1 MKNITRDQA
10 NLLPLLSQI
19 YPPGINPILEQAIVE
34 RINRARR
41 GNAGQS
47 LSNLSSRSVLLI
59 TYADTFTR
67 IGQAPLQTLKQVVD
81 QYLKPFIDSIHILP
95 FYPWSSDDGFAVT
108 DLLAVNPEVGDW
120 TDIENLGQD
129 YQLMFDG
136 VINHL
141 SAKSTWFKVFLAG
154 NPDFDNYFITVEQK
168 DLELLSKVV
177 RPRTLPLV
185 HPFHKEDTELLIWTT
200 FSEDQVDLN
209 YGNPQVLLSILD
221 VLLEYAHKGAKYIRL
236 DAIAYLWKALDS
248 PSIHL
253 PQTHALIQ
261 LMRSVLHLAGKPVRL
276 VTETNVPH
284 ADNISYFGDG
294 NNEAHL
300 VYNFALPPLLLHS
313 LYSGDTEAL
322 HKWASELKTPHPD
335 AHFFNFTASHDG
347 IGITP
352 LSGLVPE
359 PDIEAICQRI
369 KTLGG
374 FVSMKSLPDGSE
386 MPYELN
392 INWLDAMGIPDEPGE
407 NHTSEQIDRFLLTQG
422 IMLCLKGLP
431 GIYVHSLFGSQGWI
445 GGVQETGSSRS
456 INREKLDAD
465 IVDTELNDPQSRR
478 SIIFSRYTSLLKVRA
493 RESAFDPGAEQRIL
507 TSPAGCFIIERKSVG
522 GVRLICIFNFRPL
535 KLHYDLSQL
544 SKNNVIYKDLLSGN
558 MLKSEILHI
567 EPYAMAWLQARI

>member
-1 MKNITRDQA
+1 MKNITKDQA

-19 YPPGINPILEQAIVE
+19 YPPGINPDLEHEIVE
-34 RINRARR
+34 RINRTRK
-41 GNAGQS
+41 GNAEQQ
-47 LSNLSSRSVLLI
+47 LDNLSSRSVMLI

-67 IGQAPLQTLKQVVD
+67 LGQAPLQTLKQVVD

-108 DLLAVNPEVGDW
+108 DLLAVNSEVGDW

-141 SAKSTWFKVFLAG
+141 SAKSTWFKSFLAG
-154 NPDFDNYFITVEQK
+154 ETDFDNYFITIEQK

-185 HPFHKEDTELLIWTT
+185 HPFHKGQTEILIWTT

-209 YGNPQVLLSILD
+209 YANSEVLLSILD
-221 VLLEYAHKGAKYIRL
+221 VLLAYANKGARYIRL

-248 PSIHL
+248 TSIHL
-253 PQTHALIQ
+253 PQTHVLIQ
-261 LMRSVLHLAGKPVRL
+261 LMRRVLHLAGKPVRL

-313 LYSGDTEAL
+313 LYSGDTTAL
-322 HKWASELKTPHPD
+322 NKWASKLKTPHPD

-359 PDIEAICQRI
+359 ADIEAICQRI

-374 FVSMKSLPDGSE
+374 FVSMKSLPNGSE

-392 INWLDAMGIPDEPGE
+392 INWLDAMGNPDEPE
-407 NHTSEQIDRFLLTQG
+407 PNYTFEQIARFLLTQG
-422 IMLCLKGLP
+422 VMLSLKGLP

-445 GGVQETGSSRS
+445 NGVQETGSSRS

-465 IVDTELNDPQSRR
+465 IIDTELKDPNSRR
-478 SIIFSRYTSLLKVRA
+478 SIIFSRYGTLLKVRA

-507 TSPAGCFIIERKSVG
+507 KSPAGSFTIERKSVEG
-522 GVRLICIFNFRPL
+522 NRLICIFNFRPTT
-535 KLHYDLSQL
+535 LHQDLSQW
-544 SKNNVIYKDLLSGN
+544 SKNNVGYKDLLSEREPNGD
-558 MLKSEILHI
+558 MLHL
-567 EPYAMAWLQARI
+567 EPYSMAWLKASM

>member
-1 MKNITRDQA
+1 MKNITKDQA

-19 YPPGINPILEQAIVE
+19 YPPGINPDLEHEIVE
-34 RINRARR
+34 RINRTRK
-41 GNAGQS
+41 GNAEQQ
-47 LSNLSSRSVLLI
+47 LDNLSSRSVMLI

-67 IGQAPLQTLKQVVD
+67 LGQAPLQTLKQVVD

-108 DLLAVNPEVGDW
+108 DLLAVNSEVGDW

-141 SAKSTWFKVFLAG
+141 SAKSTWFKSFLAG
-154 NPDFDNYFITVEQK
+154 ETDFDNYFITIEQK

-185 HPFHKEDTELLIWTT
+185 HPFHKGQTEILIWTT

-209 YGNPQVLLSILD
+209 YANSEVLLSILD
-221 VLLEYAHKGAKYIRL
+221 VLLAYANKGARYIRL

-248 PSIHL
+248 TSIHL
-253 PQTHALIQ
+253 PQTHVLIQ
-261 LMRSVLHLAGKPVRL
+261 LMRRVLHLAGKPVRL

-313 LYSGDTEAL
+313 LYSGDTAAL
-322 HKWASELKTPHPD
+322 NKWASELKTPHPD

-352 LSGLVPE
+352 LAGLVPE
-359 PDIEAICQRI
+359 ADIEAICQRI

-392 INWLDAMGIPDEPGE
+392 INWLDAMGIPDESGH
-407 NHTSEQIDRFLLTQG
+407 NDTFDQIARFLLTQG
-422 IMLCLKGLP
+422 VMLSLKGLP
-431 GIYVHSLFGSQGWI
+431 GIYVHSLFGSRGWI
-445 GGVQETGSSRS
+445 NGVQETGSSRS

-465 IVDTELNDPQSRR
+465 TIDTELNDPNSRR
-478 SIIFSRYTSLLKVRA
+478 SIIFSRYGTLLKVRA

-507 TSPAGCFIIERKSVG
+507 KSPAGSFTIERKSVEG
-522 GVRLICIFNFRPL
+522 NQLICIFNFRPTT
-535 KLHYDLSQL
+535 LHQDLSQW
-544 SKNNVIYKDLLSGN
+544 SKNNVDYKDLLSERVPKGD
-558 MLKSEILHI
+558 ILHL
-567 EPYAMAWLQARI
+567 ESYSMAWLKASI

>member
-19 YPPGINPILEQAIVE
+19 YPAEVAVGLEQAIVE
-34 RINRARR
+34 RINLIHR
-41 GNAGQS
+41 GNDVQQLDG
-47 LSNLSSRSVLLI
+47 LTSSSVMLI
-59 TYADTFTR
+59 SYADTFTR
-67 IGQAPLQTLKQVVD
+67 RGQAPLQTLKQVVD

-95 FYPWSSDDGFAVT
+95 FYPWSSDDGFAVM
-108 DLLAVNPEVGDW
+108 DLSAVNSEVGDW

-141 SAKSTWFKVFLAG
+141 SAKSTWFKAFLAG
-154 NPDFDNYFITVEQK
+154 DPKFENYFITVEPE
-168 DLELLSKVV
+168 DLELLSEVV

-209 YGNPQVLLSILD
+209 YANPEVLLSILD
-221 VLLEYAHKGAKYIRL
+221 VLLDYANKGAKYIRL
-236 DAIAYLWKALDS
+236 DAIAYLWKALGS
-248 PSIHL
+248 SSIHL

-261 LMRSVLHLAGKPVRL
+261 LMRRVLHLAGKPVRL

-284 ADNISYFGDG
+284 ADNTSYFGDG

-322 HKWASELKTPHPD
+322 SKWASELKTPHPE

-352 LSGLVPE
+352 LLGLVPE
-359 PDIEAICQRI
+359 ADIEAICQQI

-386 MPYELN
+386 IPYELN
-392 INWLDAMGIPDEPGE
+392 INWLDAMEIPDEPGH
-407 NHTSEQIDRFLLTQG
+407 NHTSEQIARFFLTQG
-422 IMLCLKGLP
+422 VMLSLKGLP

-445 GGVQETGSSRS
+445 GGVQETGSARS
-456 INREKLDAD
+456 VNREKLDAD
-465 IVDTELNDPQSRR
+465 ILDTVLNDPNSRR
-478 SIIFSRYTSLLKVRA
+478 SIIFSRYATLLKVRA
-493 RESAFDPGAEQRIL
+493 HEPAFDPGAEQRIL
-507 TSPAGCFIIERKSVG
+507 KSPPGSFIVERKSVEG
-522 GVRLICIFNFRPL
+522 NRLICIFNFRPITS
-535 KLHYDLSQL
+535 HYDLSQL
-544 SKNNVIYKDLLSGN
+544 SKNNVDYTDLLSGSV
-558 MLKSEILHI
+558 LKGEILHLK
-567 EPYAMAWLQARI
+567 PYTMAWLKAGI